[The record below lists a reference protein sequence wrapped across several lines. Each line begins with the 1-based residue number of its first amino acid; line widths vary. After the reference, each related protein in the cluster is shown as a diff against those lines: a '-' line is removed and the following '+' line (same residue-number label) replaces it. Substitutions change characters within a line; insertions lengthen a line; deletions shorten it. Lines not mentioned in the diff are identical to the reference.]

1 MLHILSIICILAV
14 MNITLLAKKGG
25 VGKSTVSVLLYEAL
39 KQAGKTVSIRD
50 WDAQG
55 TSSKALRSINRNVAT
70 NGRPGPGVDIVIY
83 DTPPNLEHTATAT
96 AVRAADIVLV
106 VTSPSPADIW
116 EAEEAATF
124 VRSRNSESEVRLL
137 FNKVR
142 RLTVLGRLVE
152 ESAKEVSVPALPTTI
167 SARECYQH
175 AIAQGWKALDSAA
188 REEVLQL
195 TVSVLALK

>member
-1 MLHILSIICILAV
+1 

-25 VGKSTVSVLLYEAL
+25 VGKSTVSILLYEAFR
-39 KQAGKTVSIRD
+39 KAGKTVSIQD

-55 TSSKALRSINRNVAT
+55 TSSKALELIQAEAT
-70 NGRPGPGVDIVIY
+70 PAPPGTERITIY

-96 AVRAADIVLV
+96 AVRSADIVLV

-116 EAEEAATF
+116 EAEEAVQF
-124 VRSRNSESEVRLL
+124 VKAKNESTVVRVM

-142 RLTVLGRLVE
+142 KTTVLGRLVE
-152 ESAKEVSVPALPTTI
+152 ESAKQVNAPTLSSSL

-175 AIAQGWKALDSAA
+175 AVAQGWKALDSAA
-188 REEVLQL
+188 RHEVLQ
-195 TVSVLALK
+195 VIIALLSEL